1 MAKSVNVCAKTAIT
15 ASFQIKKS
23 SIGTVKVKVNDFIR
37 MHYCIPYFVLI
48 RSRTEPIGFASTI
61 INATLETT

>member
-1 MAKSVNVCAKTAIT
+1 MVKSINVCAKAAIK
-15 ASFQIKKS
+15 ASVQIKKS

-61 INATLETT
+61 INTILETT

>member
-1 MAKSVNVCAKTAIT
+1 MVKSVNVCAKTAIK

>member
-1 MAKSVNVCAKTAIT
+1 MVKSVNVCAKRRLKHH
-15 ASFQIKKS
+15 SDKKS